1 MNHIGISFWSPSPTR
16 HIKSDLRKQQ
26 PWLRCTL
33 DNPAKLLMQS
43 APMPYPPVPFKSDNK
58 KTTAKLEKRV
68 EKISPIYFNGSHF
81 VSFRARSSSNIFLSG
96 YRSFISFFAQRT
108 YRIYSGVVLSSAIYF
123 FSLSPARCLLLFRRI
138 NLNMKYRHGEGSHI
152 STHITSRSTHANR
165 LSTVSG
171 SAPHIYTLCSEKF
184 SVNTSL
190 QR

>member
-123 FSLSPARCLLLFRRI
+123 FFFVARSLSFVIQAHKFKHEVPPRRE
-138 NLNMKYRHGEGSHI
+138 LSHI
-152 STHITSRSTHANR
+152 DTYH
-165 LSTVSG
+165 VSQ
-171 SAPHIYTLCSEKF
+171 HTC
-184 SVNTSL
+184 
-190 QR
+190 